1 MQATALYRDS
11 NLPAINNLLQDADNQ
26 LFKSVLTNTEHIL
39 HHYILQRTI
48 VIIIIILGPAYIIKK
63 LYPKPVHLMI
73 ESLLYVCCTRIPT
86 LY

>member
-1 MQATALYRDS
+1 MPATALYRDS

-48 VIIIIILGPAYIIKK
+48 VIIIIILGPAYIK
-63 LYPKPVHLMI
+63 
-73 ESLLYVCCTRIPT
+73 T
-86 LY
+86 